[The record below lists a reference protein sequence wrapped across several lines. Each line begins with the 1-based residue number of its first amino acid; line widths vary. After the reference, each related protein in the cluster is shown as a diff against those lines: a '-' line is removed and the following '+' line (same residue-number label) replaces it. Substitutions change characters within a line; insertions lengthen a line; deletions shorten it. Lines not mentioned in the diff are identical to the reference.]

1 MFARL
6 VLATEQFQGQPIVY
20 ETLSKEKEA
29 RNQ

>member
-6 VLATEQFQGQPIVY
+6 VLATEQFQGQTIVY